1 MINGQ
6 IEYKL
11 HVKFHKTIGVNKL
24 ILSPFKKIIIKGQ
37 VSNHGPSRVAKHEL
51 VSDLQVLKTIFI
63 IYLVESEVVCSEL
76 FDKIPKA
83 LVFYVLG

>member
-11 HVKFHKTIGVNKL
+11 HVEFHKTIGVNKL
-24 ILSPFKKIIIKGQ
+24 IFSLFKKIIIKGQ
-37 VSNHGPSRVAKHEL
+37 VSNRGPSRVAKHEL

-63 IYLVESEVVCSEL
+63 IYLVESEVVSQNCL
-76 FDKIPKA
+76 TKYQKP
-83 LVFYVLG
+83 